1 MLSLFD
7 SFRSVDFLSV
17 LLRMIIACLC
27 GTLIGLE
34 RSAKNRPAGFRTHIL
49 VCLGGAMASMISLY
63 LYLNLN
69 YPADVS
75 RIGASVVSG
84 LGFIGAGTIIITKKK
99 TIKGL
104 TTAAGLWTCGIIG
117 LAIGSGY
124 YELGLLGT
132 GMVLFTETV
141 LARMGRLIQQ
151 NPVYVM
157 ELTYQKKDSLDDV
170 LRLCKDHQMS
180 VVNLQIETNDQE
192 ENKVY
197 DAVIT
202 LRGKAKISTLLS
214 LIRLK
219 EGILSVETR

>member
-49 VCLGGAMASMISLY
+49 VCLGGAMASMTSLY

-157 ELTYQKKDSLDDV
+157 ELTYQKKDSLDEV
-170 LRLCKDHQMS
+170 LRLCKDHRMS

-202 LRGKAKISTLLS
+202 LRGKAKIATLLS